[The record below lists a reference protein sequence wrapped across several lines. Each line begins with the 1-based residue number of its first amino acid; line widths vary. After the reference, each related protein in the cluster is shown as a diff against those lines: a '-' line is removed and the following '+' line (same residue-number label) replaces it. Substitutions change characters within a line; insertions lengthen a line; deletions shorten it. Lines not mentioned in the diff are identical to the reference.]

1 MILNCHKMLE
11 GDLTMTLLAKKSPE
25 KMAVLDK
32 YSKLFKNVKAHGH
45 YRHVLQHT
53 KGACVPDV

>member
-1 MILNCHKMLE
+1 MLE